1 MKGSLFQVIRRP
13 LVTEKTNDQ
22 RDELNQY
29 VFEVAT
35 DANKV
40 EIRRAVESAFEV
52 RVVDVRTSIV
62 RGKQKRTRKGVGYA
76 PNWKKAV
83 VTLHP
88 EDTIEIFEGV

>member
-13 LVTEKTNDQ
+13 LVTEKTNDL
-22 RDELNQY
+22 RDDLNQF
-29 VFEVAT
+29 VFEVAP

-40 EIRRAVESAFEV
+40 EIRRAVEASFGV

-62 RGKQKRTRKGVGYA
+62 RGKQKRTRKGIGYA